1 MNDHGLIPVVIRFYA
16 PDDRESVEKFRC
28 SWRPWEKDAQ
38 RVIRDA
44 PSIIESDGLELIV
57 AEHEG
62 KVVGVAVFRLFDQP
76 ECMIYSLGV
85 VSKLWDK
92 GIGTRLKEAVMVEA
106 TLRRPGCIFTSL
118 VFRRNHRMIR
128 VNEKL
133 HAVTEINPDD
143 REYLLTYVTI
153 NIDPAP
159 IFSWI
164 VRSTGTPPRSI
175 GDP

>member
-1 MNDHGLIPVVIRFYA
+1 MNDHGLIPVVICFYTHE
-16 PDDRESVEKFRC
+16 DREFVEKFRC
-28 SWRPWEKDAQ
+28 CWRTWEKDAQ
-38 RVIRDA
+38 RVIRNA
-44 PSIIESDGLELIV
+44 PSSIESDDLELIT

-62 KVVGVAVFRLFDQP
+62 KVVGVAVFRVFDQP

-118 VFRRNHRMIR
+118 VFWRNRRMMR

-143 REYLLTYVTI
+143 KEYWLTYVTI

-159 IFSWI
+159 IF
-164 VRSTGTPPRSI
+164 RRLYGLGHTTDG
-175 GDP
+175 